1 MLQSTLLNSASRPDP
16 TRQSHALW
24 LPRHTHP
31 STHYL
36 PGRWTTAHSTNPTA
50 PRTERRSHFL
60 THHAEA
66 VQQEEQARCDARL
79 SRNEGRHVSRG
90 QHDESEEHRRG
101 ERHEVPHVGGQP
113 VGLEAHA
120 GYHLWAD
127 TEPYHKRGRG
137 GTKTS
142 SIAQRD
148 LRVTHSAVSRYL
160 TVLKLVH
167 SSHADN
173 ADTVRQ
179 LPHAQG
185 DDGMPTTSVRRM
197 GERGHRESRA
207 RSPLG
212 SAWCIPIPS
221 SGRTY
226 STASKYPVT
235 PSVDGALRAS
245 VCTTDHET
253 TRVREESGKWL
264 SYVPPRPGT
273 RRNPGRPHSV
283 DSCGGVH
290 LLVLA
295 LGLLLAN
302 DERYPRGGH
311 EAEGDE
317 HEERDVES
325 VQPRAD
331 AGLVRGSCFPAPP
344 APT

>member
-31 STHYL
+31 SMHYL

-79 SRNEGRHVSRG
+79 SRNEGRHVSGG

-142 SIAQRD
+142 SIGQRD
-148 LRVTHSAVSRYL
+148 LRVTHSAVPRYL

-167 SSHADN
+167 SS
-173 ADTVRQ
+173 RGQ
-179 LPHAQG
+179 CRYRP
-185 DDGMPTTSVRRM
+185 PTTARTGRRRNASHISPPHGRERTPGKSCQITTQHRLAYTDTKLRTNVFDSFQIPSYPLGCRGAS
-197 GERGHRESRA
+197 GERVYNGSRNNPCSRGVRKMVA
-207 RSPLG
+207 FV
-212 SAWCIPIPS
+212 
-221 SGRTY
+221 RTAPAGY
-226 STASKYPVT
+226 AAKPWATA
-235 PSVDGALRAS
+235 L
-245 VCTTDHET
+245 C
-253 TRVREESGKWL
+253 
-264 SYVPPRPGT
+264 
-273 RRNPGRPHSV
+273 
-283 DSCGGVH
+283 
-290 LLVLA
+290 
-295 LGLLLAN
+295 
-302 DERYPRGGH
+302 
-311 EAEGDE
+311 
-317 HEERDVES
+317 
-325 VQPRAD
+325 
-331 AGLVRGSCFPAPP
+331 
-344 APT
+344 